1 MICATVS
8 ETGLPLE
15 DCLVGCI
22 IATNTMGQVHG
33 FTPEQIAFGK
43 NRTNVVTFA
52 PPSLV
57 DYTTIPMDHQNAM
70 TSRLTAMQVARDV
83 HHKCSVKESLYRAM
97 RLNVRT
103 VDFVGNI
110 GDKVWFWKD
119 PKFKGDQTWRGPGVI
134 CGKDD
139 LLYMVRMGG
148 GVSSRHPHHL
158 LHYSKGLEDLKDNPD
173 PDPLGVGETDSD
185 SEAEELEQSQPVA
198 LDEDEVDVEYLDGE
212 DEVAIPDSYKAI
224 FDELWDGP
232 REGPEW
238 DAHVREVMLKVHDVH
253 EVHGIH
259 PEEVYVLENIL
270 LARHVK
276 KKKKKGGG
284 K

>member
-1 MICATVS
+1 M
-8 ETGLPLE
+8 
-15 DCLVGCI
+15 
-22 IATNTMGQVHG
+22 
-33 FTPEQIAFGK
+33 
-43 NRTNVVTFA
+43 
-52 PPSLV
+52 
-57 DYTTIPMDHQNAM
+57 
-70 TSRLTAMQVARDV
+70 
-83 HHKCSVKESLYRAM
+83 
-97 RLNVRT
+97 
-103 VDFVGNI
+103 
-110 GDKVWFWKD
+110 
-119 PKFKGDQTWRGPGVI
+119 
-134 CGKDD
+134 
-139 LLYMVRMGG
+139 
-148 GVSSRHPHHL
+148 

-238 DAHVREVMLKVHDVH
+238 DAHVREVMLKVHNVH